1 MSTTRSNHFF
11 LDYIQKLFSTKIST
25 LILIVLCFLAADL
38 VINQVSDVLAPQNI
52 SMGGIILFIVI
63 SFIYSIGQYG
73 ILRFMGNANKNAR
86 EKSPL
91 IKKVHTAIRI
101 QQLIL
106 VAIIWIIIIEILA
119 SSRYETFMLT
129 ILISV
134 SVLTTIVL
142 NFIFSYKM
150 LTWYKWNRN
159 SKSVLLF
166 GLAFLTGGI
175 WYIPFL
181 ITEVFHLSH
190 LEPVRTAQSEVSF
203 PDTAEEKGYFFQ
215 ALSLIY
221 NYFKLA
227 SFILLLAA
235 TALLIRQYAQKIGK
249 IKFWILIAL
258 PFLYY
263 VSTLVDVFGFYVPE
277 TDNEILIYYTL
288 ASLNMVAGGIL
299 FAIPFRSMAK
309 TIRKDDPIRKY
320 MMMCAFGFI
329 VFFGLNQTTIF
340 IAPYPPYGVA
350 AQSINGLSTY
360 MIFSGIYSTA
370 IAMSQNMNVR
380 QSIRRIALSET
391 NLLNSIGSAQM
402 DSQIHGVVVQM
413 KDTIKNEEKEL
424 AEKTGIE
431 TSISGEEMEDYMK
444 TVIEELARSRKKSIP
459 K

>member
-1 MSTTRSNHFF
+1 M
-11 LDYIQKLFSTKIST
+11 
-25 LILIVLCFLAADL
+25 AADL

-52 SMGGIILFIVI
+52 SLGGIILFIVI

-119 SSRYETFMLT
+119 DSRYETFMLT

-370 IAMSQNMNVR
+370 IAMSQNMNVTTVYKTYSLVR
-380 QSIRRIALSET
+380 
-391 NLLNSIGSAQM
+391 
-402 DSQIHGVVVQM
+402 
-413 KDTIKNEEKEL
+413 NESFE
-424 AEKTGIE
+424 
-431 TSISGEEMEDYMK
+431 
-444 TVIEELARSRKKSIP
+444 
-459 K
+459 